1 MCFPDPG
8 VPWPPV
14 EPRWPGP
21 TASHRR
27 HSRENAL
34 FHGQKTAISL
44 KSLDCAERKF
54 LRFME
59 GNGQSRLL
67 AGSPE
72 LLNPSPGIDPA
83 PGFFFAEWGPGEPGA
98 PPPARSLGIR
108 LPSKFEFSARRKQP
122 KPVARR
128 KLQTFASP
136 PGIYSDPEFLAC
148 HGSLGEGCRAG
159 IISQ

>member
-1 MCFPDPG
+1 MRFPDPG

-34 FHGQKTAISL
+34 FHDQKTAISL

-54 LRFME
+54 LRFMT

-72 LLNPSPGIDPA
+72 LLNPPPGIDLA
-83 PGFFFAEWGPGEPGA
+83 PGFFLTEWGPGETGGSS
-98 PPPARSLGIR
+98 ARSEPRHQATLEI
-108 LPSKFEFSARRKQP
+108 
-122 KPVARR
+122 
-128 KLQTFASP
+128 
-136 PGIYSDPEFLAC
+136 
-148 HGSLGEGCRAG
+148 
-159 IISQ
+159 